1 MGGVQLRDRRFRL
14 GHYPSRPSP
23 IGSDNSNPLLL
34 VPAKAKFGGGEQT
47 VGNQDISVDAVVD
60 EFRLA
65 VLADDEQWRHFTLA
79 DPGREFDVDFVPVI
93 IGIQRPPWRMVAFDQ
108 VAISALAHV
117 RDQRRWLQ

>member
-34 VPAKAKFGGGEQT
+34 ICAKAKFGGGEQT

-60 EFRLA
+60 EFGLA
-65 VLADDEQWRHFTLA
+65 VRTDDEQRRHFTLA
-79 DPGREFDVDFVPVI
+79 DPRREFDVDFAAI
-93 IGIQRPPWRMVAFDQ
+93 IISIQRSPRWFVTFDR
-108 VAISALAHV
+108 VSI
-117 RDQRRWLQ
+117 